1 MRRLKSSSRPIRRL
15 TSPSGLLIVVS
26 VVAAAAAS
34 VVAQSRS
41 AQPDWTAVEPEALS
55 IYQALI
61 RFDSTTAEKPEAEW
75 LKALF
80 DQAGIPARILA
91 LDPARPNV
99 VARLAGNGTKRP
111 LLILGHLDTVGVD
124 ASKWTFPPFSATRDG
139 GYVYGRGA
147 IDDKDNLAAAVMTML
162 LLKRLDVPL
171 DRDVILLAESGEEG
185 QSNLGIGFMMAQH
198 YGEIDAEYCIAEGG
212 DTIREN
218 GEVRY
223 GTVQVIEKISRG
235 VELTAKGISGH
246 GSVPLT
252 SNAIAHLGNAV
263 GRFVSWQ
270 PDVKLDETTG
280 RYFRRLAPLA
290 ATSEQAKAY
299 RDVVSPDP
307 KVAAAAAD
315 WLWQHEPRH
324 ASMART
330 SVSPT
335 LFSGGF
341 RSNVIPSDATARL
354 DVRMVPSED
363 PAALLAQIRAAVN
376 DPAVDVQFA
385 GGPGTRPVIP
395 PTRLDGELFTTAE
408 AATEAVYQVA
418 TLPAMSTYA
427 TDMWPLRAR
436 GVQCIGIGAG
446 VDLEDQSAG
455 YGMHGDQERLR
466 ESEFQRFVRFNWEL
480 VSRLVRAR

>member
-1 MRRLKSSSRPIRRL
+1 MIRPFVRLVA
-15 TSPSGLLIVVS
+15 TAGL
-26 VVAAAAAS
+26 VAGAAIALG
-34 VVAQSRS
+34 AQPR
-41 AQPDWTAVEPEALS
+41 ATQPDWVAVEPEALS
-55 IYQALI
+55 IYQSLI
-61 RFDSTTAEKPEAEW
+61 RFDSSVSEKAEAEW

-80 DQAGIPARILA
+80 DKEGIPAQMFA
-91 LDPARPNV
+91 TDPLRPNV
-99 VARLAGNGTKRP
+99 VARLKGSGAKKP
-111 LLILGHLDTVGVD
+111 VLILGHLDTVTVD
-124 ASKWTFPPFSATRDG
+124 ASKWSVPPFSATRKDG
-139 GYVYGRGA
+139 FVYGRGT
-147 IDDKDNLAAAVMTML
+147 IDDKDNLASAITTML
-162 LLKRLDVPL
+162 LLKRLNVPL
-171 DRDVILLAESGEEG
+171 ERDVILLAESGEEG
-185 QSNLGIGFMMAQH
+185 QSNLGIGHMMAEH
-198 YGEIDAEYCIAEGG
+198 YDQIDAEYCIAEGG
-212 DTIREN
+212 DTIREK
-218 GEVRY
+218 GAVRY
-223 GTVQVIEKISRG
+223 ATVQVIEKISRG
-235 VELTAKGISGH
+235 VELTAKGVSGH

-263 GRFVSWQ
+263 GKFVSWQ

-290 ATSEQAKAY
+290 ATPEQATAY
-299 RDVVSPDP
+299 RDIVSADP

-341 RSNVIPSDATARL
+341 RSNVIPSDAKARL

-363 PAALLAQIRAAVN
+363 PDALLAQIRKAVN
-376 DPAVDVQFA
+376 DPNVDVSFAA
-385 GGPGTRPVIP
+385 GGGSRPVIP
-395 PTRLDGELFTTAE
+395 PTRLDGELFTAAE
-408 AATEAVYQVA
+408 AANTAVYNVS
-418 TLPAMSTYA
+418 TLPSMSTYA
-427 TDMWPLRAR
+427 TDMWPLRAK

-480 VSRLVRAR
+480 VTRLARTR

>member
-1 MRRLKSSSRPIRRL
+1 MTRLFVRL
-15 TSPSGLLIVVS
+15 
-26 VVAAAAAS
+26 AAS
-34 VVAQSRS
+34 AGLVAGAVIALGAQPRS
-41 AQPDWTAVEPEALS
+41 AAPDWTAVEPEALS
-55 IYQALI
+55 IYQSLI
-61 RFDSTTAEKPEAEW
+61 RFDSSVSEKAEAEW

-80 DQAGIPARILA
+80 DREGIPAQMFA
-91 LDPARPNV
+91 LDPQRPNV
-99 VARLAGNGTKRP
+99 VARLRGSGAKKP
-111 LLILGHLDTVGVD
+111 LLILGHLDTVTVD
-124 ASKWTFPPFSATRDG
+124 ASKWSVPPFSATRKDG
-139 GYVYGRGA
+139 FVYGRGT
-147 IDDKDNLAAAVMTML
+147 IDDKDNLASAVMTLL

-185 QSNLGIGFMMAQH
+185 QSNLGIGHMMAEH
-198 YGEIDAEYCIAEGG
+198 YDQIDAEYCIAEGG
-212 DTIREN
+212 DTIREK
-218 GEVRY
+218 GAVRY
-223 GTVQVIEKISRG
+223 ATVQVIEKISRG

-263 GRFVSWQ
+263 GKFVSWQ

-290 ATSEQAKAY
+290 ATPDQAKAY
-299 RDVVSPDP
+299 RNIVSSDP

-341 RSNVIPSDATARL
+341 RTNVIPSDAKARL

-363 PAALLAQIRAAVN
+363 PAALLAQIRRAVN
-376 DPAVDVQFA
+376 DPNVEVAFAA
-385 GGPGTRPVIP
+385 GGGTRPVIP
-395 PTRLDGELFTTAE
+395 PTRLDGELFTAAE
-408 AATEAVYQVA
+408 AANTAVYDA
-418 TLPAMSTYA
+418 PTLPSMSTYA

-466 ESEFQRFVRFNWEL
+466 ESEFQRFVRFNWDL
-480 VSRLVRAR
+480 VTRLVRAR

>member
-1 MRRLKSSSRPIRRL
+1 MTRA
-15 TSPSGLLIVVS
+15 IVKAAAVS
-26 VVAAAAAS
+26 AVVAGAVIS
-34 VVAQSRS
+34 LGAQARP
-41 AQPDWTAVEPEALS
+41 AQPDWAAVEPEALS
-55 IYQALI
+55 IYQSLV
-61 RFDSTTAEKPEAEW
+61 RFDSSVSEKAEAEW

-80 DQAGIPARILA
+80 DREGIPAQVFA
-91 LDPARPNV
+91 LDPQRPNV
-99 VARLAGNGTKRP
+99 VARLKSSGAKKP
-111 LLILGHLDTVGVD
+111 LLILGHLDTVTVD
-124 ASKWTFPPFSATRDG
+124 ASKWSVPPFSATRQDG
-139 GYVYGRGA
+139 FVYGRGT
-147 IDDKDNLAAAVMTML
+147 IDDKDNLASAIVTLL
-162 LLKRLDVPL
+162 LLKRLNVPL

-185 QSNLGIGFMMAQH
+185 QSNLGIGHMMAEH
-198 YGEIDAEYCIAEGG
+198 YDQIDAEYCIAEGG
-212 DTIREN
+212 DTIREK
-218 GEVRY
+218 GAVRY
-223 GTVQVIEKISRG
+223 ATVQVIEKISRG
-235 VELTAKGISGH
+235 VELTAKGVSGH

-263 GRFVSWQ
+263 GKFVTWQ

-290 ATSEQAKAY
+290 ATPEQAKAY
-299 RDVVSPDP
+299 RDIVSSDP

-341 RSNVIPSDATARL
+341 RSNVIPSDAKARL

-363 PAALLAQIRAAVN
+363 PVALLTQIRKAVN
-376 DPAVDVQFA
+376 DPNVDVSFA
-385 GGPGTRPVIP
+385 PGGGTRPVIP
-395 PTRLDGELFTTAE
+395 PTRLDGELFTAAE
-408 AATEAVYQVA
+408 AANTAVYGVP
-418 TLPAMSTYA
+418 TLPSMSTYA
-427 TDMWPLRAR
+427 TDMWPLRAK

-466 ESEFQRFVRFNWEL
+466 ESEFQRFVRFNWDL
-480 VSRLVRAR
+480 VTRLVRAR

>member
-1 MRRLKSSSRPIRRL
+1 MTTRRFLRSF
-15 TSPSGLLIVVS
+15 LLP
-26 VVAAAAAS
+26 AAAAFGVAAS
-34 VVAQSRS
+34 LAAQGP
-41 AQPDWTAVEPEALS
+41 APQPDWAVVEPEALS
-55 IYQALI
+55 LYQSLI
-61 RFDSTTAEKPEAEW
+61 RFDSTTAERPEAEF
-75 LKALF
+75 LKGVF
-80 DQAGIPARILA
+80 DRAGIPAQILA
-91 LDPARPNV
+91 QDPQRPNV
-99 VARLAGNGTKRP
+99 VARLRGSGKKRP
-111 LLILGHLDTVGVD
+111 LLILGHLDTVSVD
-124 ASKWTFPPFSATRDG
+124 AAKWQFPPFSATRDG

-147 IDDKDNLAAAVMTML
+147 IDDKDNLASAVMAML
-162 LLKRLDVPL
+162 LLKRLNVPL

-198 YGEIDAEYCIAEGG
+198 YAEIDAEYCIAEGG
-212 DTIREN
+212 DTIREK
-218 GEVRY
+218 GAVRY
-223 GTVQVIEKISRG
+223 ATVQVIEKISRG
-235 VELTAKGISGH
+235 VEITAKGISGH

-252 SNAIAHLGNAV
+252 SNPIAHLGNAV
-263 GRFVSWQ
+263 GKFISWQ
-270 PDVKLDETTG
+270 PDVKIDETTG
-280 RYFRRLAPLA
+280 RYFRRLATVA
-290 ATSEQAKAY
+290 ASPEQAQAY
-299 RDVVSPDP
+299 RDVVSADP

-330 SVSPT
+330 SVSPN
-335 LFSGGF
+335 LFSGGY

-363 PAALLAQIRAAVN
+363 PAALLAQITQAIG
-376 DPAVDVQFA
+376 DPAVAVRFA
-385 GGPGTRPVIP
+385 GGGGTRPAIA

-408 AATEAVYQVA
+408 AANQAIYKVP
-418 TLPAMSTYA
+418 TLPSMSTYA

-455 YGMHGDQERLR
+455 YGMHGDQERML